1 MDFRLIAPLLVTAL
15 TPAVAQIGLPNIGG
29 TGIDRPVGSVLDRA
43 ADRLAPQA
51 SLDAVTTPVRSIAA
65 MARDRIEHIEDFLRV
80 HRSSVEADE
89 SGQPARR
96 AILLMLDGD
105 PAARATV
112 QSMGFSAAG
121 EENFDNLG
129 LSATELSVPKGLSLS
144 AALAKLRAAL
154 PGVTFT
160 ADQLLF
166 PSGTA
171 AGKPSSSSGTGV
183 RPISTTVGLVDG
195 GVGAGVPVRASKGFA
210 TGAPSASDHG
220 TAIASLLRHAGV
232 QAIVS
237 ADVYG
242 RDPAGGNALAI
253 VRALDWMQGQKVPVV
268 SISLAG
274 PDNPLLARAV
284 RACLARNM
292 VIVAAVGND
301 GPAAPPAFPASYPAV
316 LAVTGVDGRNRALIE
331 AGRAA
336 HLDYSAPGADL
347 KAMNARGR
355 WQAVRGTSFAAPLVA
370 ARVAAMKDS
379 GKDGAALR
387 LALDREARDLGAK
400 GPDAVYGRGLLC
412 ADCRPR

>member
-1 MDFRLIAPLLVTAL
+1 MDFRLIAPLLLTAL

-29 TGIDRPVGSVLDRA
+29 AGIDRPIGSVLDRA
-43 ADRLAPQA
+43 TNSLDAQA
-51 SLDAVTTPVRSIAA
+51 SLDAMTTPVRSIAA
-65 MARDRIEHIEDFLRV
+65 MARDRINRIEDFLRA
-80 HRSSVEADE
+80 HRDSVETDE
-89 SGQPARR
+89 RGQPARR

-105 PAARATV
+105 TAALATV

-129 LSATELSVPKGLSLS
+129 LSATELSIPKGLSLP

-154 PGVTFT
+154 PGLTFT
-160 ADQLLF
+160 ADQILF

-171 AGKPSSSSGTGV
+171 AGKTSSSSRRGAGQI
-183 RPISTTVGLVDG
+183 RTTVGLIDS
-195 GVGAGVPVRASKGFA
+195 GVAAAVPVRSAKGFA

-274 PDNPLLARAV
+274 PNNPLLARAV

-370 ARVAAMKDS
+370 ARVAAMKDA

-387 LALDREARDLGAK
+387 PALDREARDLGPK

-412 ADCRPR
+412 GDCRPR

>member
-1 MDFRLIAPLLVTAL
+1 MDFRLIAPLLLTAL

-29 TGIDRPVGSVLDRA
+29 AGIDRPIGSVLDQA
-43 ADRLAPQA
+43 TNSLDAQA
-51 SLDAVTTPVRSIAA
+51 SLDAMITPVRSIAA
-65 MARDRIEHIEDFLRV
+65 MARDRITRIEDFLRV
-80 HRSSVEADE
+80 HRDSVEADE

-105 PAARATV
+105 AAARATV
-112 QSMGFSAAG
+112 QSMGFSATG
-121 EENFDNLG
+121 EENFSNLG
-129 LSATELSVPKGLSLS
+129 LSATELSVPKGLSLA

-171 AGKPSSSSGTGV
+171 AGKSSSSSGTGV
-183 RPISTTVGLVDG
+183 RPIRTPVGLIDG
-195 GVGAGVPVRASKGFA
+195 GVGAAVPVRASKDFA

-284 RACLARNM
+284 RGCLARNM

-301 GPAAPPAFPASYPAV
+301 GPAAPPAFPASYPAAV
-316 LAVTGVDGRNRALIE
+316 AVTGVDGRNRALIE

-370 ARVAAMKDS
+370 ARVAAIKDA

-387 LALDREARDLGAK
+387 PALDREARDLGPK